1 MLSIS
6 ELPEIDFSSEAYQKR
21 PFQTLAEHARKWRIA
36 RSKRGVEIL
45 DYDICRNMILD
56 RRFGTGHPKLMHLL
70 GLPEG
75 RALNYKRESISFYN
89 RGDKRRKLRQP
100 IARLMSPH
108 ASEAFRQDIKDVVAD
123 IISDI
128 PTHTRVDLI
137 EALCDPTPSRVY
149 CYWVGADKGDASYIA
164 RTSHTV
170 QRVHTRDPEK
180 TPEIVEAFESL
191 LDYADARIAAAREA
205 PSDNLI
211 SDLVRAAN
219 NGEFTDDDLR
229 NWVIKLAEANTD
241 NSSHQIASTIIE
253 LASRPAIWQRLR
265 EDPDAIPIAVNEVMR
280 IHPRSIST
288 SREALEDVEID
299 GVHIAKGTP
308 VFANIGAAHWDE
320 RYYPEPEKFSLE
332 RAGQPAHLNFGG
344 GVFSCLGRYAI
355 TIEVEE
361 VVRYMTQSFP
371 RIRLDKAEFSHSP
384 MFTNVTDL
392 HATLAPLS

>member
-1 MLSIS
+1 MLSMS
-6 ELPEIDFSSEAYQKR
+6 ELPELDFSSEKYQKH
-21 PFQTLAEHARKWRIA
+21 PFETLAELARKWRVA

-45 DYDICRNMILD
+45 DYDLCRNMILD
-56 RRFGTGHPKLMHLL
+56 RRFGTGHPRLMHLL

-108 ASEAFRQDIKDVVAD
+108 ASEAFRQDIRSVIAD

-128 PTHTRVDLI
+128 PTHTSVDLI
-137 EALCDPTPSRVY
+137 ARLCDPTPSRVY
-149 CYWVGADKGDASYIA
+149 CYWVGANKEDASYIA
-164 RTSHTV
+164 KTSHTV
-170 QRVHTRDPEK
+170 QQVHTRNPEK
-180 TPEIVEAFESL
+180 TPEIVEAFDSL
-191 LDYADARIAAAREA
+191 LDYADARIAAARKA
-205 PSDNLI
+205 PTDNLI
-211 SDLVRAAN
+211 SDLVCAAD
-219 NGEFTDDDLR
+219 NGEFTDGDLR
-229 NWVIKLAEANTD
+229 NWIIKLAEANTD

-253 LASRPAIWQRLR
+253 LASRPTIWQRLG
-265 EDPDAIPIAVNEVMR
+265 EDPDAIPTAVNEVMR

-288 SREALEDVEID
+288 SREALEDVEIE

-361 VVRYMTQSFP
+361 VVRHMTKAFP

-384 MFTNVTDL
+384 MFTDVIEL
-392 HATLAPLS
+392 RATLAPF